1 MEVEIDDNIVNISL
15 SEEEADKIKEI
26 YSEGHIHFQDGEKE
40 IIINKK

>member
-1 MEVEIDDNIVNISL
+1 MEIDIDNNIVNIIL

-26 YSEGHIHFQDGEKE
+26 DRGTHKHFEDNDKE